1 LFCWWCFTP
10 RLSWL
15 CTGGARGVFRDSRGF
30 IHPFPIGFPSQDLRC
45 EVFFFLSFK
54 KEKKYWRMI
63 GRAAD
68 LPLSASAL
76 RLGASSTPQAPR
88 KNSPVP
94 TLGFRHPPYYPPL
107 WEFP

>member
-1 LFCWWCFTP
+1 
-10 RLSWL
+10 
-15 CTGGARGVFRDSRGF
+15 
-30 IHPFPIGFPSQDLRC
+30 
-45 EVFFFLSFK
+45 
-54 KEKKYWRMI
+54 MI